1 MMRKTLWALSLLFVL
16 SGCNDGGEESD
27 FKWDTKVNTTFNI
40 QYSLNFDL
48 PSINYPATYNQQSE
62 MIEGIPQILP
72 TYPLRF
78 VVEFWEE
85 IPNNAEDPD
94 AGVSYRR
101 YGRYS
106 WITTTHIPVDGLTD
120 RYVFTETARL
130 TRSKFKMIIW
140 ADYSYRSK
148 SDRYF
153 GTNMVNDIYDWN
165 MYGLRTVL
173 LSTPSRQRDYY
184 DGFSSVQDID
194 LTIFGDDYSP
204 STTIEASVERAF
216 GKFTLIA
223 TDFGDYKNSVS
234 EEEYKATKE
243 PLEVKIAYGGDYI
256 GDFYPEPDNGFRS
269 FYDGL
274 TQTHK
279 YYLSGIE
286 YQSPVISENGDE
298 LVLTYDYSLATP
310 DGDPLK
316 DVMITI
322 YGPMNTPLRAIKISE
337 LPLER
342 NKETFFRGPFL
353 FKEWENGSDDNGIT
367 IYDDFDDKGNPI
379 EI

>member
-16 SGCNDGGEESD
+16 SGCNDGGEESGYRRD
-27 FKWDTKVNTTFNI
+27 RMVNTTFNI
-40 QYSLNFDL
+40 QYSLNYDL

-62 MIEGIPQILP
+62 MIEGVPQILP

-78 VVEFWEE
+78 IVEFWEE
-85 IPNNAEDPD
+85 IPNNPEDPA
-94 AGVSYRR
+94 AGVTYRR
-101 YGRYS
+101 YGRKV
-106 WITTTHIPVDGLTD
+106 WNTTTHIPVAGQAD

-130 TRSKFKMIIW
+130 SRSKFKMIIW
-140 ADYSYRSK
+140 ADYSARGGY
-148 SDRYF
+148 DRYF
-153 GTNMVNDIYDWN
+153 TTNSAGNLYDPSL
-165 MYGLRTVL
+165 YGLRNVTMAM
-173 LSTPSRQRDYY
+173 SHQQDYY
-184 DGFSSVQDID
+184 DGFSSIQDID
-194 LTIFGDDYSP
+194 LTVFGDEYNP

-216 GKFTLIA
+216 GKYTLIA
-223 TDFGDYKNSVS
+223 TDLADYKSSVS

-243 PLEVKIAYGGDYI
+243 PLEVKIHYGGDYY
-256 GDFYPEPDNGFRS
+256 GDENPENGYRA
-269 FYDGL
+269 FYDAL
-274 TQTHK
+274 NQTPI
-279 YYLSGIE
+279 YYRAGSE
-286 YQSPVISENGDE
+286 SQKPVISEDGNE
-298 LVLTYDYSLATP
+298 MVLTFDYAVAYP
-310 DGDPLK
+310 DGRPLK

-353 FKEWENGSDDNGIT
+353 FNEWENGSDDNGIT